1 MNKLIFFC
9 SFFIFF
15 TGAVYAQENVNLQL
29 AEEYYDNGEFE
40 KAVELYDKLAKKKI
54 YIYAIHKKYADAML
68 KLEQYAKAEKYLKKQ
83 VKAYP
88 LDGMFNVE
96 YGVLLRRMKRETEA
110 NKHFDNF
117 IDKIK
122 KDDMKLRYAARFFI
136 SAGLYKEAEKLYK
149 EGQKHSTRDFSYDLG
164 NLYAASGQ
172 TSKMINQ
179 YLGILGKNES
189 QLNYVQ
195 NMLQARIRDDEDWEK
210 LEPLLYEKIQ
220 ANPAKTVYNEMLV
233 WYFLQR
239 KLFYQAF
246 MQAKAVDRRKKL
258 RGTKIFEIGRLALNN
273 KDYKNAV
280 KIFEHLSEK
289 YKQEPI
295 YARAKNYLMKSKEE
309 LIKNTYPVD
318 MVKIRSLVQDY
329 QQNIDELGLS
339 SQTVESAKNMALL
352 YAFYL
357 DDKDKAIEILNKVIK
372 LPRVRKNVISS
383 AKTDLADI
391 YLLKDEWW
399 EATLLYSQV
408 EKAEKETHTAHLA
421 KLKNAKLSYYRGD
434 FTLAKEHLDI
444 LKLATSREIANDAM
458 DLSLLIQDNTGLD
471 TSMVA
476 MERYA
481 AIDLLVFQ
489 QRHQQALHDYD
500 QMLKD
505 FKGHTLED
513 EILLQKATINLKLG
527 NFNSAIESLNLI
539 LKDYKDD
546 IYADDANFM
555 IAEIYEKNLNDKEK
569 AMEYYTK
576 QLKDYSGSIFNVE
589 ARKRFRELRG
599 DFVGE
604 Q

>member
-1 MNKLIFFC
+1 MNKIILFC

-15 TGAVYAQENVNLQL
+15 TVSLHAQDAINLQL
-29 AEEYYDNGEFE
+29 AEEYYEKGEFE
-40 KAVELYDKLAKKKI
+40 KAVELYDKLAKKKT
-54 YIYAIHKKYADAML
+54 YVFNIHKKYFDALL
-68 KLEQYAKAEKYLKKQ
+68 KLEQYTKAEKYLKKQ
-83 VKAYP
+83 IKVYP

-96 YGVLLRRMKRETEA
+96 YGVLLLRMKREADA

-136 SAGLYKEAEKLYK
+136 TAALYDEAEKLYK
-149 EGQKHSTRDFSYDLG
+149 EGRKYSARDFSYELG
-164 NLYAASGQ
+164 NLYATSGQ
-172 TSKMINQ
+172 TNKMIEQ
-179 YLGILGKNES
+179 YLSILGKNES

-210 LEPLLYEKIQ
+210 LEPLLYEKVQ
-220 ANPAKTVYNEMLV
+220 SNPDKIAYNEMLV

-246 MQAKAVDRRKKL
+246 MQAKAVDRRKNL
-258 RGTKIFEIGRLALNN
+258 RGTKVFEIGRLALNN

-280 KIFEHLSEK
+280 KIFDYLVEK
-289 YKQEPI
+289 YRDQPI

-318 MVKIRSLVQDY
+318 MDKIGSLVQDY
-329 QQNIDELGLS
+329 QQNIDELGLNA
-339 SQTVESAKNMALL
+339 QTAESAKNMALL

-357 DDKDKAIEILNKVIK
+357 DDKDKAIETLNKLIK
-372 LPRVRKNVISS
+372 LQRVRKAVISS
-383 AKTDLADI
+383 AKIDLADI

-408 EKAEKETHTAHLA
+408 EKAEKETHTAHTA

-476 MERYA
+476 MEQYA

-489 QRHQQALHDYD
+489 QQYQKALSAYD
-500 QMLKD
+500 KMLKN
-505 FKGHTLED
+505 FEGHTLTD
-513 EILLQKATINLKLG
+513 EILLQKATINSKLG
-527 NFNSAIESLNLI
+527 NFEEAIKSLDLI
-539 LKDYKDD
+539 LKDYKED
-546 IYADDANFM
+546 IYADDANFLV
-555 IAEIYEKNLNDKEK
+555 AEIYEKNLKNKEK

-576 QLKDYSGSIFNVE
+576 QLKDYPGSIFNVE
-589 ARKRFRELRG
+589 ARKRFRQLRG
-599 DFVGE
+599 DFIGE